1 MEIKITTK
9 SHWCGIVR
17 TWTASE
23 VEHVML
29 ASEDCEMELEGEME
43 FAGYDDHRGDY
54 DDAAYPKFNDNGEQ
68 ISGARVATFEDA
80 VAWFGHDVQSIK
92 VEEIEEK

>member
-9 SHWCGIVR
+9 SHWGGIVR

-29 ASEDCEMELEGEME
+29 ASEDCEMEL
-43 FAGYDDHRGDY
+43 AGYEDHRGDY
-54 DDAAYPKFNDNGEQ
+54 DDAAYPKFNDDGEQ
-68 ISGARVATFEDA
+68 ISGARGATFEDA
-80 VAWFGHDVQSIK
+80 VAWFGHDFQSIT
-92 VEEIEEK
+92 VEEIGEN

>member
-9 SHWCGIVR
+9 SHWGGIVR

-43 FAGYDDHRGDY
+43 LAGYEDHRGDY

-80 VAWFGHDVQSIK
+80 VAWFGHDVQSIT
-92 VEEIEEK
+92 VEEIGEN

>member
-9 SHWCGIVR
+9 SHCSGIVR

-43 FAGYDDHRGDY
+43 FAGYEDHRGDY
-54 DDAAYPKFNDNGEQ
+54 DHAEYPKFDEDGEQ

-80 VAWFGHDVQSIK
+80 VAWFGHDVQSIT
-92 VEEIEEK
+92 VEEIGGN